1 MHFEWQI
8 DIPFNRKE
16 KYYKVTETIS
26 TIFQFLVKEVKY
38 QFEMGPFAQL
48 GNIVKSIQNILPEIK
63 SLGEL
68 DSTGVLT
75 QTAIML
81 EETSTQ
87 ANEMIEMSAAR
98 FGHKST
104 SALDY
109 A

>member
-1 MHFEWQI
+1 MH
-8 DIPFNRKE
+8 KE
-16 KYYKVTETIS
+16 KYHKVTETIS
-26 TIFQFLVKEVKY
+26 TLFQFLVKETKY

-48 GNIVKSIQNILPEIK
+48 AKIVKSIQNVLPEIK

-68 DSTGVLT
+68 DSTDVLK

-87 ANEMIEMSAAR
+87 AIEMIEMSAAR
-98 FGHKST
+98 FDQKST